1 MNFKSFLLAC
11 SLVLLMG
18 TGAFANNMLVQNV
31 TTLVNDAVNKTI
43 QVQFDI
49 SWDNSWRDSI
59 NYDAAWIFMK
69 FQDASG
75 V

>member
-1 MNFKSFLLAC
+1 MNFKSILFTC

-31 TTLVNDAVNKTI
+31 TTLGNDAVNKTI

-49 SWDNSWRDSI
+49 SWDNSWHDTIIYSEE
-59 NYDAAWIFMK
+59 
-69 FQDASG
+69 